1 MKPLNRVVIALRV
14 GHISLVEVLKAV
26 LLGCY
31 VRFVDEMST
40 LHSSAFIGL
49 ISATVIVNTILV
61 ATTTISLTLIHL
73 LLHPSWSPFNNHMI
87 TFSSLIR
94 LTLLY
99 QTLHMMT
106 LVH

>member
-1 MKPLNRVVIALRV
+1 MKPLNSVVIALRV
-14 GHISLVEVLKAV
+14 GHISLVEVLKAI

-40 LHSSAFIGL
+40 LHSSASIGL

-61 ATTTISLTLIHL
+61 ATVTISLTLIHL
-73 LLHPSWSPFNNHMI
+73 LLHPSWRPFNNHKI
-87 TFSSLIR
+87 TFSSLVR

>member
-1 MKPLNRVVIALRV
+1 MKPLNSVVIALKV
-14 GHISLVEVLKAV
+14 GYISLVEVLKAI

-31 VRFVDEMST
+31 VRFMDEMST

-49 ISATVIVNTILV
+49 ISATLIVNTILV
-61 ATTTISLTLIHL
+61 ATATISLTLIHL
-73 LLHPSWSPFNNHMI
+73 LLHPSWSLFNNHKI
-87 TFSSLIR
+87 TFSSLVR

-99 QTLHMMT
+99 QTLHKMT